1 MMKEAEREKEE
12 KKINSFWGLYFIH
25 TEPKKNERTFYIR
38 RIIHRTQSTKIENPL
53 CLHTFFLLIPF
64 MRLFILEFFA

>member
-25 TEPKKNERTFYIR
+25 TEPTKKNERNVEHFVYG
-38 RIIHRTQSTKIENPL
+38 E
-53 CLHTFFLLIPF
+53 
-64 MRLFILEFFA
+64 